1 MQNYTIDN
9 LDLEILEILRQN
21 AKVSYA
27 EIAKKLIV
35 SPGTI
40 HVRLKKMEKA
50 GIVKGSV
57 LKIDYRK
64 LGYDLTAF
72 IGIYLKSSSD
82 YRQALA
88 ELEKIN
94 EVVEAHFTTGAYSIY
109 IKLIARNTDHMHRIL
124 TDKIQKIDSIQ
135 RTETMLSLEES
146 IHRNVRLI
154 PE

>member
-1 MQNYTIDN
+1 LENYTIDN
-9 LDLEILEILRQN
+9 LDLEILEILTQN
-21 AKVSYA
+21 SKVSYT

-40 HVRLKKMEKA
+40 HVRLKKMERS

-57 LKIDYRK
+57 LKVDYRK

-82 YRQALA
+82 YQQALQ
-88 ELEKIN
+88 ELKEIS
-94 EVVEAHFTTGAYSIY
+94 EVVESHFTTGSYSIY
-109 IKLIARNTDHMHRIL
+109 IKLIARNTDHMHEIL
-124 TDKIQKIDSIQ
+124 TQKIQKIKDIQ

-146 IHRNVRLI
+146 IHRNIKLL
-154 PE
+154 

>member
-1 MQNYTIDN
+1 MENYTIDN
-9 LDLEILEILRQN
+9 LDLEILEILTQN
-21 AKVSYA
+21 SKVSYT

-40 HVRLKKMEKA
+40 HVRLKKMERS

-57 LKIDYRK
+57 LKVDYRK

-82 YRQALA
+82 YQQALQ
-88 ELEKIN
+88 ELKEIS
-94 EVVEAHFTTGAYSIY
+94 EVVESHFTTGSYSIY
-109 IKLIARNTDHMHRIL
+109 IKLIARNTDHMHEIL
-124 TDKIQKIDSIQ
+124 TQKIQKIKDIQ

-146 IHRNVRLI
+146 IHRNIKLL
-154 PE
+154 

>member
-1 MQNYTIDN
+1 MGNYTIDN
-9 LDLEILEILRQN
+9 LDLEILEILTQN
-21 AKVSYA
+21 SKVSYA

-40 HVRLKKMEKA
+40 HVRLKKMESS
-50 GIVKGSV
+50 GVVKGSV
-57 LKIDYRK
+57 LKVDYRK

-82 YRQALA
+82 YQHALR
-88 ELEKIN
+88 ELKKIS
-94 EVVEAHFTTGAYSIY
+94 EVVEAHFTTGSYSIY
-109 IKLIARNTDHMHRIL
+109 IKLIARNTDHMHEIL
-124 TDKIQKIDSIQ
+124 TQKIQKIKDIQ

-154 PE
+154 

>member
-1 MQNYTIDN
+1 MENYSIDN
-9 LDLEILEILRQN
+9 LDLEILEILTQN

-27 EIAKKLIV
+27 EIAKKLII
-35 SPGTI
+35 SPGTV

-82 YRQALA
+82 YQHALKA
-88 ELEKIN
+88 LKKIN
-94 EVVEAHFTTGAYSIY
+94 EVVEAHFTTGSYAIY
-109 IKLIARNTDHMHRIL
+109 IKLIARNTDHMHEIL
-124 TDKIQKIDSIQ
+124 TKKVQKIEDIQ
-135 RTETMLSLEES
+135 RTETMLSLEEG
-146 IHRNVRLI
+146 IHRNIQLI
-154 PE
+154 